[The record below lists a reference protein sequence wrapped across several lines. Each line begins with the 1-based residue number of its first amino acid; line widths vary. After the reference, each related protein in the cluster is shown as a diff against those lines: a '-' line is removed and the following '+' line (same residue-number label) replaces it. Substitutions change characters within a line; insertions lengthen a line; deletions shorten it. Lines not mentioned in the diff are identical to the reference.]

1 MKKRILSII
10 LISFSMLL
18 FTSCSEKNVDK
29 NNEQDHVE
37 ASSPETDIKNEDK
50 KEDLSDSDTGKT
62 EEKQN
67 SNVSTPPP
75 ENTGNKVEKPQTT
88 TKVEKEET
96 PTKPKTV
103 SKTLRL
109 YFHDPMS
116 DKKIY
121 LSKNVNITDNA
132 IVTAIINEFKNPPNS
147 SYVAINPSAGV
158 SSAEVNKE
166 SNLLTVDFNNSILTK
181 TFGSGIEGYFL
192 QGLVN
197 TLGYNL
203 GVSNVRITIN
213 GKGYSSGHFDLGSSD
228 YFSVNYNG
236 WNPTN

>member
-1 MKKRILSII
+1 
-10 LISFSMLL
+10 MLL
-18 FTSCSEKNVDK
+18 FTSCSENNVDK

-37 ASSPETDIKNEDK
+37 ASSPETDIKNEDN
-50 KEDLSDSDTGKT
+50 KEYLSDSNKT
-62 EEKQN
+62 EEKQDT
-67 SNVSTPPP
+67 NVSTPPP
-75 ENTGNKVEKPQTT
+75 EKTTDKVEKPQTPP
-88 TKVEKEET
+88 KVEKEET
-96 PTKPKTV
+96 PIKPKTV

-147 SYVAINPSAGV
+147 SYVAINPNAGV
-158 SSAEVNKE
+158 SSAKVNKE
-166 SNLLTVDFNNSILTK
+166 ANLLTVDFNNSILPNNI
-181 TFGSGIEGYFL
+181 GGGVEGAFI
-192 QGLVN
+192 QGVVN

-213 GKGYSSGHFDLGSSD
+213 GKGYSSGHIDLGSSD
-228 YFSVNYNG
+228 YFSVNYKG
-236 WNPTN
+236 WNPIN

>member
-37 ASSPETDIKNEDK
+37 ASSPETDIKNEDNT
-50 KEDLSDSDTGKT
+50 EDLADSDTGKT
-62 EEKQN
+62 EEKQD

-75 ENTGNKVEKPQTT
+75 KNTANKVEKPQTP

-103 SKTLRL
+103 SKALRL
-109 YFHDPMS
+109 YFHDTMS

-147 SYVAINPSAGV
+147 SYVAINPNAGV
-158 SSAEVNKE
+158 SSAKVNKE
-166 SNLLTVDFNNSILTK
+166 ANLLTVDFNNSILTK

-192 QGLVN
+192 QGVVN

-213 GKGYSSGHFDLGSSD
+213 GKGYSSGHIYLGDNDSFNVD
-228 YFSVNYNG
+228 YNG
-236 WNPTN
+236 WNPLK

>member
-18 FTSCSEKNVDK
+18 FTSCSENNVDK

-37 ASSPETDIKNEDK
+37 ASSPETDIKNEDN
-50 KEDLSDSDTGKT
+50 KEDLSDSNTGKT
-62 EEKQN
+62 EEKQDT
-67 SNVSTPPP
+67 NVSVLPP
-75 ENTGNKVEKPQTT
+75 EKTT
-88 TKVEKEET
+88 DKVEKEET
-96 PTKPKTV
+96 PIKPKTI

-116 DKKIY
+116 NKKIY

-147 SYVAINPSAGV
+147 SYVAINPNAGV
-158 SSAEVNKE
+158 SSAKVNKE
-166 SNLLTVDFNNSILTK
+166 ANLLTVDFNNSILPNNI
-181 TFGSGIEGYFL
+181 GGGVEGAFI
-192 QGLVN
+192 QGVVN

-213 GKGYSSGHFDLGSSD
+213 GKGYSSGHIDLGSSD
-228 YFSVNYNG
+228 YFSVNYKG
-236 WNPTN
+236 WNPIN

>member
-18 FTSCSEKNVDK
+18 FTSCSENNVDK

-37 ASSPETDIKNEDK
+37 ASSPETDIKNEDN
-50 KEDLSDSDTGKT
+50 KEDLSDSNTGKA
-62 EEKQN
+62 EEKPDT
-67 SNVSTPPP
+67 NVSVLPP
-75 ENTGNKVEKPQTT
+75 EKTTDKVK
-88 TKVEKEET
+88 KEET
-96 PTKPKTV
+96 PATPKTV
-103 SKTLRL
+103 SKSLRL
-109 YFHDPMS
+109 YLYNPAS
-116 DKKIY
+116 DKYIY

-147 SYVAINPSAGV
+147 SYVAINPNAGV
-158 SSAEVNKE
+158 SSAKVNKE
-166 SNLLTVDFNNSILTK
+166 ANLLTVDFNNSILPNNI
-181 TFGSGIEGYFL
+181 GGGVEGAFI
-192 QGLVN
+192 QRVVN

-213 GKGYSSGHFDLGSSD
+213 GKGYSSGHIDLGSSD

-236 WNPTN
+236 WNPIN

>member
-18 FTSCSEKNVDK
+18 FTSCSENNVDK

-37 ASSPETDIKNEDK
+37 ASSPETDIKNEDN
-50 KEDLSDSDTGKT
+50 KEDLSDSNTGKT
-62 EEKQN
+62 EEKQDT
-67 SNVSTPPP
+67 NVSVLPP
-75 ENTGNKVEKPQTT
+75 EKTT
-88 TKVEKEET
+88 DKVEKEET
-96 PTKPKTV
+96 PIKPKTI

-147 SYVAINPSAGV
+147 SYVAINPNAGV
-158 SSAEVNKE
+158 SSAKVNKE
-166 SNLLTVDFNNSILTK
+166 ANLLTVDFNNSILPNNI
-181 TFGSGIEGYFL
+181 GGGVEGAFI
-192 QGLVN
+192 QGVVN

-203 GVSNVRITIN
+203 GESNVRITIN
-213 GKGYSSGHFDLGSSD
+213 GKGYSSGHIDLGSSD
-228 YFSVNYNG
+228 YFSVNYKG
-236 WNPTN
+236 WNPIN

>member
-1 MKKRILSII
+1 
-10 LISFSMLL
+10 
-18 FTSCSEKNVDK
+18 
-29 NNEQDHVE
+29 
-37 ASSPETDIKNEDK
+37 
-50 KEDLSDSDTGKT
+50 
-62 EEKQN
+62 
-67 SNVSTPPP
+67 
-75 ENTGNKVEKPQTT
+75 
-88 TKVEKEET
+88 
-96 PTKPKTV
+96 
-103 SKTLRL
+103 
-109 YFHDPMS
+109 MS

-158 SSAEVNKE
+158 SSVEVNKE

>member
-18 FTSCSEKNVDK
+18 FTSCSENNVDK

-37 ASSPETDIKNEDK
+37 ASSPETDIKNEDN
-50 KEDLSDSDTGKT
+50 KEDLSDSNTGKT
-62 EEKQN
+62 EEKQDT
-67 SNVSTPPP
+67 NVSVLPP
-75 ENTGNKVEKPQTT
+75 EKTT
-88 TKVEKEET
+88 DKVEKEET
-96 PTKPKTV
+96 PIKPKTI

-116 DKKIY
+116 NKKIY

-147 SYVAINPSAGV
+147 SYVAINPNAGV
-158 SSAEVNKE
+158 SSAKVNKE
-166 SNLLTVDFNNSILTK
+166 ANLLTVDFNNSILTK

-192 QGLVN
+192 QGVVN

-213 GKGYSSGHFDLGSSD
+213 GKGYSSGHIDLGSSD

-236 WNPTN
+236 WNPIN

>member
-37 ASSPETDIKNEDK
+37 ASSPETDIKNEDNT
-50 KEDLSDSDTGKT
+50 EDLADSDTGKT
-62 EEKQN
+62 EEKQD

-75 ENTGNKVEKPQTT
+75 ENTTNKVEKPQTP

-109 YFHDPMS
+109 YFHDTMS

-147 SYVAINPSAGV
+147 SYVAINPNAGV
-158 SSAEVNKE
+158 SSAKVNKE
-166 SNLLTVDFNNSILTK
+166 ASLLTVDFNNSILTK
-181 TFGSGIEGYFL
+181 TFGSGIEGYFI

-213 GKGYSSGHFDLGSSD
+213 GKGYSSGHMDLGSSD
-228 YFSVNYNG
+228 SFNVDYNG
-236 WNPTN
+236 WNPLK

>member
-1 MKKRILSII
+1 
-10 LISFSMLL
+10 ML
-18 FTSCSEKNVDK
+18 
-29 NNEQDHVE
+29 
-37 ASSPETDIKNEDK
+37 
-50 KEDLSDSDTGKT
+50 
-62 EEKQN
+62 
-67 SNVSTPPP
+67 PP
-75 ENTGNKVEKPQTT
+75 EKTT
-88 TKVEKEET
+88 DKVEKEET
-96 PTKPKTV
+96 PIKPKTI

-147 SYVAINPSAGV
+147 SYVAINPNAGV
-158 SSAEVNKE
+158 SSAKVNKE
-166 SNLLTVDFNNSILTK
+166 ANLLTVDFNNSILPNNI
-181 TFGSGIEGYFL
+181 GGGVEGAFI
-192 QGLVN
+192 QGVVN

-213 GKGYSSGHFDLGSSD
+213 GKGYSSGHIDLGSSD

-236 WNPTN
+236 WNPIN

>member
-18 FTSCSEKNVDK
+18 FTSCSENNVDK

-50 KEDLSDSDTGKT
+50 KEDLSDSNTNKT
-62 EEKQN
+62 EEKQDT
-67 SNVSTPPP
+67 NVSTPPP
-75 ENTGNKVEKPQTT
+75 EKTPTKVEKPQTPP
-88 TKVEKEET
+88 KVEKKET

-109 YFHDPMS
+109 YLYNPAP
-116 DKKIY
+116 DKYIY

-132 IVTAIINEFKNPPNS
+132 IVTAIVNELKTPPNS
-147 SYVAINPSAGV
+147 SYVSINPNAGV
-158 SSAEVNKE
+158 SSAKVNKE
-166 SNLLTVDFNNSILTK
+166 TSLLTVDFNNSILPNNTGGGVEIS
-181 TFGSGIEGYFL
+181 FI
-192 QGLVN
+192 QGVVN

-213 GKGYSSGHFDLGSSD
+213 GKGYSSGHMDLGSSD

-236 WNPTN
+236 WNPLK

>member
-18 FTSCSEKNVDK
+18 FTSCSENNVDK

-37 ASSPETDIKNEDK
+37 ASSPETDIKNEDN
-50 KEDLSDSDTGKT
+50 KEDLSDSNTGKT
-62 EEKQN
+62 EEKQDT
-67 SNVSTPPP
+67 NVSVLPP
-75 ENTGNKVEKPQTT
+75 EKTT
-88 TKVEKEET
+88 DKVEKEET
-96 PTKPKTV
+96 PIKPKTI

-147 SYVAINPSAGV
+147 SYVAINPNAGV
-158 SSAEVNKE
+158 SSAKVNKE
-166 SNLLTVDFNNSILTK
+166 ANLLTVDFNNSILPNNI
-181 TFGSGIEGYFL
+181 GGGVEGAFI
-192 QGLVN
+192 QGVVN

-213 GKGYSSGHFDLGSSD
+213 GKGYSSGHIDLGSSD
-228 YFSVNYNG
+228 YFSVNYKG
-236 WNPTN
+236 WNPIN

>member
-1 MKKRILSII
+1 
-10 LISFSMLL
+10 MLL
-18 FTSCSEKNVDK
+18 FTSCSENNVDK

-37 ASSPETDIKNEDK
+37 ASSPETDIKNEDN
-50 KEDLSDSDTGKT
+50 KEDLSDSNTGKT
-62 EEKQN
+62 EEKQDT
-67 SNVSTPPP
+67 NVSVLPP
-75 ENTGNKVEKPQTT
+75 EKTT
-88 TKVEKEET
+88 DKVEKEET
-96 PTKPKTV
+96 PIKPKTI

-147 SYVAINPSAGV
+147 SYVAINPNAGV
-158 SSAEVNKE
+158 SSAKVNKE
-166 SNLLTVDFNNSILTK
+166 ANLLTVDFNNSILTK

-192 QGLVN
+192 QGVVN

-213 GKGYSSGHFDLGSSD
+213 GKGYSSGHIDLGSSD
-228 YFSVNYNG
+228 YFSVNYKG
-236 WNPTN
+236 WNPIN

>member
-18 FTSCSEKNVDK
+18 FTSCSENNVDK

-37 ASSPETDIKNEDK
+37 ASSPETDIKNEDN
-50 KEDLSDSDTGKT
+50 KEDLSDSNTGKT
-62 EEKQN
+62 EEKQDT
-67 SNVSTPPP
+67 NVSVLPP
-75 ENTGNKVEKPQTT
+75 EKTT
-88 TKVEKEET
+88 DKVEKEET
-96 PTKPKTV
+96 PIKPKTI

-147 SYVAINPSAGV
+147 SYVAINPNAGV
-158 SSAEVNKE
+158 SSAKVNKE
-166 SNLLTVDFNNSILTK
+166 ANLLTVDFNNSILPNNIGGGVEGA
-181 TFGSGIEGYFL
+181 FIQGI
-192 QGLVN
+192 VN

-213 GKGYSSGHFDLGSSD
+213 GKGYSSGHIDLGSSD
-228 YFSVNYNG
+228 YFSVNYKG
-236 WNPTN
+236 WNPIN

>member
-18 FTSCSEKNVDK
+18 FTSCSENNVDK

-37 ASSPETDIKNEDK
+37 ASSPETDIKNEDN
-50 KEDLSDSDTGKT
+50 KEDLSDSNTGKT
-62 EEKQN
+62 EEKQDT
-67 SNVSTPPP
+67 NVSVLPP
-75 ENTGNKVEKPQTT
+75 EKTT
-88 TKVEKEET
+88 DKVEKEET
-96 PTKPKTV
+96 PIKPKTI

-147 SYVAINPSAGV
+147 SYVAINPNAGV
-158 SSAEVNKE
+158 SSAKVNKE
-166 SNLLTVDFNNSILTK
+166 ANLLTVDFNNSILPNNIGGGVEGA
-181 TFGSGIEGYFL
+181 FIQGI
-192 QGLVN
+192 VN

-213 GKGYSSGHFDLGSSD
+213 GKGYSSGHIDLGSSD

-236 WNPTN
+236 WNPIN

>member
-18 FTSCSEKNVDK
+18 FTSCSENNVDK

-37 ASSPETDIKNEDK
+37 ASSPETDIKNEDN
-50 KEDLSDSDTGKT
+50 KEDLSDSNTGKT
-62 EEKQN
+62 EEKQDT
-67 SNVSTPPP
+67 NVSVLPP
-75 ENTGNKVEKPQTT
+75 EKTT
-88 TKVEKEET
+88 DKVEKEET
-96 PTKPKTV
+96 PIKPKTI

-147 SYVAINPSAGV
+147 SYVAINPNAGV
-158 SSAEVNKE
+158 SSAKVNKE
-166 SNLLTVDFNNSILTK
+166 ANLLTVDFNNSILPNNI
-181 TFGSGIEGYFL
+181 GGGVEGAFI
-192 QGLVN
+192 QGVVN

-213 GKGYSSGHFDLGSSD
+213 GKGYSSGHIDLGSSD

-236 WNPTN
+236 WNPIN

>member
-18 FTSCSEKNVDK
+18 FTSCSENNVDK

-37 ASSPETDIKNEDK
+37 ASSPETDIKNEDN
-50 KEDLSDSDTGKT
+50 KEDLSDSNTGKT
-62 EEKQN
+62 EEKQDT
-67 SNVSTPPP
+67 NVSVLPP
-75 ENTGNKVEKPQTT
+75 EKTT
-88 TKVEKEET
+88 DKVEKEET
-96 PTKPKTV
+96 PIKPKTI

-147 SYVAINPSAGV
+147 SYVAINPNAGV
-158 SSAEVNKE
+158 SSAKVNKE
-166 SNLLTVDFNNSILTK
+166 ANLLTVDFNNSILTK

-192 QGLVN
+192 QGVVN

-213 GKGYSSGHFDLGSSD
+213 GKGYSSGHIDLGSSD

-236 WNPTN
+236 WNPIN

>member
-18 FTSCSEKNVDK
+18 FTSCSENNVDK

-37 ASSPETDIKNEDK
+37 ASSPETDIKNEDN
-50 KEDLSDSDTGKT
+50 KEDLSDSNTGKT
-62 EEKQN
+62 EEKQDT
-67 SNVSTPPP
+67 NVSVLPP
-75 ENTGNKVEKPQTT
+75 EKTT
-88 TKVEKEET
+88 DKVEKEET
-96 PTKPKTV
+96 PIKPKTI

-147 SYVAINPSAGV
+147 SYVAINPNAGV
-158 SSAEVNKE
+158 SSAKVNKE
-166 SNLLTVDFNNSILTK
+166 ANLLTVDFNNSILPNNI
-181 TFGSGIEGYFL
+181 GGGVEGAFI

-213 GKGYSSGHFDLGSSD
+213 GKGYSSGHMDLGSSD

>member
-1 MKKRILSII
+1 LKKRILSII

-18 FTSCSEKNVDK
+18 FTSCSENNVDK

-37 ASSPETDIKNEDK
+37 ASSPETDIKNEDN
-50 KEDLSDSDTGKT
+50 KEDLSDSNTGKT
-62 EEKQN
+62 EEKQDT
-67 SNVSTPPP
+67 NVSVLPP
-75 ENTGNKVEKPQTT
+75 EKTT
-88 TKVEKEET
+88 DKVEKEET
-96 PTKPKTV
+96 PIKPKTI

-147 SYVAINPSAGV
+147 SYVAINPNAGV
-158 SSAEVNKE
+158 SSAKVNKE
-166 SNLLTVDFNNSILTK
+166 ANLLTVDFNNSILPNNI
-181 TFGSGIEGYFL
+181 GGGVEGAFI
-192 QGLVN
+192 QGVVN

-213 GKGYSSGHFDLGSSD
+213 GKGYSSGHIDLGSSD
-228 YFSVNYNG
+228 YFSVNYKG
-236 WNPTN
+236 WNPIN